1 MVYGG
6 YMEVESTLS
15 SYRIFNAV
23 AETGN
28 ISRAAKELY
37 ISQPAISKAVSKLE
51 QSLSVKLFTRNSR
64 GVKLT
69 EEGALLYEYT
79 CSAFESLRQGE
90 ESIRKI
96 NALGIG
102 HIKIGVSTTLCK
114 YLLLPYLQSFIQVYP
129 HIKVTIECRSTFE
142 TLALLEEGKLD
153 IGLIGKP
160 SQTKSIDFFPLQT
173 IQDTFVAS
181 PRYLKNLTEREPGI
195 LEKKR
200 ELFSH
205 ANLMLLDEKNI
216 TRVYIEDYFSKND
229 IHTGQILEVSNM
241 DLLIEFAKIGLGI
254 GCVIREFVSK
264 ELEDGTLTELPP
276 IRRIAR
282 RTVGFA
288 YNKTAV
294 QNDSVKRFI
303 RFYKEDAQN
312 DNSKAQKEAPPVLSK
327 NQTKPET

>member
-1 MVYGG
+1 
-6 YMEVESTLS
+6 MEVESTLS

-28 ISRAAKELY
+28 LSKAAKELY

-51 QSLSVKLFTRNSR
+51 QNLSVKLFTRNSR

-96 NALGIG
+96 HSLGMG

-114 YLLLPYLQSFIQVYP
+114 YLLLPYLQNFMETYP
-129 HIKVTIECRSTFE
+129 HVKLSIECHPTSE
-142 TLALLEEGKLD
+142 TLALLEDGKLD

-160 SQTKSIDFFPLQT
+160 SRSRSMDFFPLKK

-181 PRYLKNLTEREPGI
+181 PSYLANLAEREPG
-195 LEKKR
+195 LAKDSPVFLQR
-200 ELFSH
+200 
-205 ANLMLLDEKNI
+205 ANLMLLDMNNV
-216 TRVYIEDYFSKND
+216 TRLHLENFFSEHD
-229 IHTGQILEVSNM
+229 LHMSQTLEVSNM
-241 DLLIEFAKIGLGI
+241 DLLIEFSKIGLGV
-254 GCVIREFVSK
+254 GCVIREFV
-264 ELEDGTLTELPP
+264 ENELTEGSLVELPHP
-276 IRRIAR
+276 YPLTK

-288 YNKTAV
+288 YNKIAA
-294 QNDSVKRFI
+294 QSDSVKRFI
-303 RFYKEDAQN
+303 DFYKGESN
-312 DNSKAQKEAPPVLSK
+312 E
-327 NQTKPET
+327 

>member
-1 MVYGG
+1 
-6 YMEVESTLS
+6 MEVESTLS

-23 AETGN
+23 AEAGN
-28 ISRAAKELY
+28 ISKAAKELY

-51 QSLSVKLFTRNSR
+51 QSLSVKLFIRNSR

-90 ESIRKI
+90 ESIKKI
-96 NALGIG
+96 HSLGIG

-114 YLLLPYLQSFIQVYP
+114 YLLLPYLQGFIEAYP

-142 TLALLEEGKLD
+142 TLTQLEEGKLD

-160 SQTKSIDFFPLQT
+160 AQTKNIDFFPLKS

-181 PRYLKNLTEREPGI
+181 PTYLENLREREPSI
-195 LEKKR
+195 LDNSR
-200 ELFSH
+200 ELFQR

-216 TRVYIEDYFSKND
+216 TRLYIEDYFTKHN
-229 IHTGQILEVSNM
+229 IRTGQILEVSNM
-241 DLLIEFAKIGLGI
+241 DLLIEFSKIGLGI
-254 GCVIREFVSK
+254 GCVIREFVEK
-264 ELEDGTLTELPP
+264 ELSGGTLQELPP
-276 IRRIAR
+276 VHSLAR

-288 YNKTAV
+288 YNRSTA
-294 QNDSVKRFI
+294 QSDSVKRFI
-303 RFYKEDAQN
+303 QFYKGEH
-312 DNSKAQKEAPPVLSK
+312 L
-327 NQTKPET
+327 

>member
-1 MVYGG
+1 
-6 YMEVESTLS
+6 MEVESTLS

-23 AETGN
+23 AEAGN
-28 ISRAAKELY
+28 ISKAAKELF

-51 QSLSVKLFTRNSR
+51 QSLAVKLFVRNSR

-96 NALGIG
+96 HSLGIG

-114 YLLLPYLQSFIQVYP
+114 YLLLPYLQSFIETYP

-142 TLALLEEGKLD
+142 TLTQLEEGKLD

-160 SQTKSIDFFPLQT
+160 SQTKTIDFFPLRH

-181 PRYLKNLTEREPGI
+181 PTYLANLQEREPGI
-195 LEKKR
+195 ASNAK
-200 ELFSH
+200 ELFQRS
-205 ANLMLLDEKNI
+205 NLMLLDEKNI
-216 TRVYIEDYFSKND
+216 TRLYIEDYFAKHN
-229 IHTGQILEVSNM
+229 IRTGQILEVSNM
-241 DLLIEFAKIGLGI
+241 DLLIEFSKIGLGV
-254 GCVIREFVSK
+254 GCVIREFV
-264 ELEDGTLTELPP
+264 EEDLKAGTLTELPP
-276 IRRIAR
+276 AKPLAK

-288 YNKTAV
+288 YNKTAA
-294 QNDSVKRFI
+294 QNDSVNRFI
-303 RFYKEDAQN
+303 QFYKGEN
-312 DNSKAQKEAPPVLSK
+312 RLC
-327 NQTKPET
+327 

>member
-1 MVYGG
+1 
-6 YMEVESTLS
+6 MEVESALS

-23 AETGN
+23 AEAGN
-28 ISRAAKELY
+28 ISKAAKELF

-90 ESIRKI
+90 ESIKKI
-96 NALGIG
+96 HALGIG

-114 YLLLPYLQSFIQVYP
+114 YLLLPYLQSFIETYP

-142 TLALLEEGKLD
+142 TLAQLEEGKLD

-160 SQTKSIDFFPLQT
+160 SQTKSIDFFPLQP

-181 PRYLKNLTEREPGI
+181 PSYLANLREREPEI
-195 LEKKR
+195 ADHPM
-200 ELFSH
+200 ELFQRS
-205 ANLMLLDEKNI
+205 NLMLLDEKNI
-216 TRVYIEDYFSKND
+216 TRLYIEDYFAKHG
-229 IHTGQILEVSNM
+229 IHTGQVLEVSNM
-241 DLLIEFAKIGLGI
+241 DLLIEFSKIGLGV
-254 GCVIREFVSK
+254 GCVIREFVEK
-264 ELEDGTLTELPP
+264 ELSDGTLQELPP
-276 IRRIAR
+276 VHSLAK

-288 YNKTAV
+288 YNKTAA

-303 RFYKEDAQN
+303 QFYKGD
-312 DNSKAQKEAPPVLSK
+312 SRLC
-327 NQTKPET
+327 